1 MLGLTPSASA
11 MKTLVA
17 EAGIE
22 SEILQRF
29 LARSARIA
37 AWPLT
42 KRGARNLCARIDE
55 QLSVDTSSGYATAQT
70 RN

>member
-1 MLGLTPSASA
+1 MLGLTPAASA

-42 KRGARNLCARIDE
+42 KLGVRKLCARIDE
-55 QLSVDTSSGYATAQT
+55 L
-70 RN
+70 